1 MTVLAKG
8 IVEKSRHLRNKI
20 FDKPANLLIK
30 LKVSPNMI
38 TSLSFLSG
46 LVAAY
51 FLFQNYWLFFIFG
64 VLHLL
69 LDGLD
74 GVVARKAN
82 KETKLGMYLDLITD
96 RLVNL
101 VLLIRI
107 SFFLA
112 DYYVILVIMIFFM
125 SQLNYFVSKMKCP
138 IMFSRTAVVIIL
150 MFGALTGHIFVANV
164 AYLTTGVIALY
175 SLMLQFNYF
184 FRMIRESRKQ

>member
-1 MTVLAKG
+1 MTVLANG
-8 IVEKSRHLRNKI
+8 IVEKSRKFRNKI
-20 FDKPANLLIK
+20 FDKPADLLVK

-38 TSLSFLSG
+38 TFISLLCG
-46 LVAAY
+46 IAAAY
-51 FLFQNYWLFFIFG
+51 FLFQNYLLFFLFG
-64 VLHLL
+64 LLHLF

-82 KETKLGMYLDLITD
+82 KQTKLGIYLDLITD

-101 VLLIRI
+101 ALLIKI

-112 DYYVILVIMIFFM
+112 DYYVIFVIMIFFM

-164 AYLTTGVIALY
+164 AYLTVGVIALY
-175 SLMLQFNYF
+175 SLMLQFGYF
-184 FRMIRESRKQ
+184 FRLMRTKRS

>member
-1 MTVLAKG
+1 
-8 IVEKSRHLRNKI
+8 
-20 FDKPANLLIK
+20 
-30 LKVSPNMI
+30 MI
-38 TSLSFLSG
+38 TFISLLCG
-46 LVAAY
+46 IAAAY
-51 FLFQNYWLFFIFG
+51 FLFQNYLLFFLFG
-64 VLHLL
+64 LLHLF

-82 KETKLGMYLDLITD
+82 KQTKLGIYLDLITD

-101 VLLIRI
+101 ALLIKI

-112 DYYVILVIMIFFM
+112 DYYVIFVIMIFFM

-164 AYLTTGVIALY
+164 AYLTVGVIALY
-175 SLMLQFNYF
+175 SLMLQFGYF
-184 FRMIRESRKQ
+184 FRLMRTKRS